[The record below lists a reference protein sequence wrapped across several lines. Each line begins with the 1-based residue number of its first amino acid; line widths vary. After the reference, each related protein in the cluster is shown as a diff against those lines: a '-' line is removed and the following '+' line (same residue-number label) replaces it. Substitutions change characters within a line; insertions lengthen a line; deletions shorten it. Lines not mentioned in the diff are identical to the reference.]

1 MAIVQVTDNLALVNG
16 SFLLLLW
23 IGKQLDLKDILD
35 RVIIRKPKLVQQL
48 GIQQVRHIVL
58 KFKPQFLEQG
68 EI

>member
-58 KFKPQFLEQG
+58 KFKPQILEQG
-68 EI
+68 ET

>member
-58 KFKPQFLEQG
+58 KFKP
-68 EI
+68 

>member
-48 GIQQVRHIVL
+48 GIQQVHHIVL
-58 KFKPQFLEQG
+58 KFKPQILEQG

>member
-58 KFKPQFLEQG
+58 KF
-68 EI
+68 

>member
-1 MAIVQVTDNLALVNG
+1 MAIVQVTDNLALVNR
-16 SFLLLLW
+16 SFLFLLW

-58 KFKPQFLEQG
+58 KFKPQILEQG

>member
-23 IGKQLDLKDILD
+23 IGKQLDLRDILD

-58 KFKPQFLEQG
+58 KFKPQILEQG

>member
-58 KFKPQFLEQG
+58 KFKPQILEQG